1 MKKLLLIAIVSTA
14 GLFVNAQTTVTFK
27 PNSYVGEDA
36 TLFMMDDN
44 CIPIGWLD
52 TPGNLNYGQEEE
64 LGMVRWTYRENECK
78 KGSTRSLL
86 KFTELYTIPQNAIIL
101 SAELKLY
108 GTPTGMNTYYPN
120 KPPNFYENSLIVKM
134 VTSPWNENTVTWN
147 NQPTTT
153 NQNSFITPPSNLQ
166 YNWDYS
172 NNSNNLISMIQYMV
186 SNPNSNNGFLI
197 SLQNEER
204 EYRSMRFASSDNANS
219 ELWPELIVEYNIP
232 CDAGFS
238 LCMNDSDN
246 PTTFTL
252 QANTIEGEH
261 YWMFGNDFLSA
272 QPSFT
277 YVFGQTAGSD
287 RLCHTLVTED
297 GYKCEKCIKFCV
309 GDIPNPIILKNKEYI
324 PNKITN
330 IIPKGDKIIEDKIII
345 YPNPTKNI
353 WTLFINSKIKEDIEL
368 NIINIEGKQMF
379 STIKTLQ
386 IGENTITLGNNT
398 FSKGTYVLQIKGE
411 NTDFSQKIIKN

>member
-1 MKKLLLIAIVSTA
+1 
-14 GLFVNAQTTVTFK
+14 
-27 PNSYVGEDA
+27 
-36 TLFMMDDN
+36 
-44 CIPIGWLD
+44 
-52 TPGNLNYGQEEE
+52 
-64 LGMVRWTYRENECK
+64 
-78 KGSTRSLL
+78 
-86 KFTELYTIPQNAIIL
+86 
-101 SAELKLY
+101 
-108 GTPTGMNTYYPN
+108 
-120 KPPNFYENSLIVKM
+120 
-134 VTSPWNENTVTWN
+134 
-147 NQPTTT
+147 
-153 NQNSFITPPSNLQ
+153 
-166 YNWDYS
+166 
-172 NNSNNLISMIQYMV
+172 MIQYMV

-297 GYKCEKCIKFCV
+297 GYKCEK
-309 GDIPNPIILKNKEYI
+309 
-324 PNKITN
+324 
-330 IIPKGDKIIEDKIII
+330 
-345 YPNPTKNI
+345 
-353 WTLFINSKIKEDIEL
+353 
-368 NIINIEGKQMF
+368 
-379 STIKTLQ
+379 
-386 IGENTITLGNNT
+386 
-398 FSKGTYVLQIKGE
+398 
-411 NTDFSQKIIKN
+411 